1 MPLWGIRKIARM
13 QPICNAVRR
22 RFMLKI
28 LSVVTLSLRY
38 TGAGT
43 CDRPQNILDL
53 FAYANFISFVDA
65 VHYLHLLYFFCIL
78 TARVHQIVLTLTFLL
93 NFVFS
98 LTLRSTLFALIAR
111 RCMWN
116 KCDRI
121 IWAAF
126 SFVFEHYPIINCL
139 QPCDLSL
146 LRWLHM
152 REPNCFLLMPK
163 LHKWY
168 KLESAI
174 SYTSWTSDYG
184 FSVGVV
190 ASFEP
195 QSRKELR
202 SVVDTC
208 MARAAS
214 AVHRT
219 PKTAHFPEVLRA
231 LLQDDGLY
239 FYARRLVIFS
249 A

>member
-116 KCDRI
+116 TCDRM

-126 SFVFEHYPIINCL
+126 SFLLNIIQLLIVSNLAIYLYCDDCTCVNRTAFFWCL
-139 QPCDLSL
+139 NYISDTSSKAP
-146 LRWLHM
+146 
-152 REPNCFLLMPK
+152 
-163 LHKWY
+163 
-168 KLESAI
+168 SAI
-174 SYTSWTSDYG
+174 LHGHLTTD
-184 FSVGVV
+184 F
-190 ASFEP
+190 
-195 QSRKELR
+195 L
-202 SVVDTC
+202 
-208 MARAAS
+208 
-214 AVHRT
+214 
-219 PKTAHFPEVLRA
+219 
-231 LLQDDGLY
+231 
-239 FYARRLVIFS
+239 
-249 A
+249 